1 MKLFSGFPDG
11 RLKVTPLPNLFFSE
25 VLAEIDDLA
34 ELKVTLHVFW
44 LLANSKL
51 RYVRESDLRADK
63 VLLRSLKM
71 INTKDDAL
79 ARGLELAVKRGTL
92 LGLKTETDAVY
103 FANTEQG
110 RSALDKIRTNGLS
123 LDLPREPAQI
133 VERPNVF
140 VLYEQ
145 NIGLLTPMVTEELR
159 EAEKLY
165 PSDWIADAIKLAVE
179 NNKRSWSYARK
190 ILQRWKE
197 EGRAD
202 KSKKKSWYDE
212 YGKFVKR

>member
-11 RLKVTPLPNLFFSE
+11 KLKVTPLPNLFFSE

-44 LLANSKL
+44 ILANSKS
-51 RYVRESDLRADK
+51 RYVRESDLRADR
-63 VLLRSLKM
+63 VLLRSLKT
-71 INTKDDAL
+71 IGTKEDAL
-79 ARGLELAVKRGTL
+79 AHGLDLAIKRGTL
-92 LGLKTETDAVY
+92 LDLKTEKDTVY

-110 RSALDKIRTNGLS
+110 RTALDKIRTNGLS
-123 LDLPREPAQI
+123 LGLSREPAQI
-133 VERPNVF
+133 IERPNVF

-145 NIGLLTPMVTEELR
+145 NIGLLTPMVTDELR

-165 PSDWIADAIKLAVE
+165 PSKWIAEAIKLAVD

-202 KSKKKSWYDE
+202 KKKKTWYDE